1 MISRFKRNDGYLM
14 VEIFVAICISL
25 VVMSTVSIML
35 NESISLIEQTDS
47 KIELMEQFSEM
58 RGTIKRELRNSYN
71 FRFYK
76 RGNSLELG
84 DEFIEI
90 DRMKFS
96 RFDDVKNGVSK
107 IKERDLYINESKKK
121 IFMRYNGGNYEI
133 GNYAVGME
141 AKQESENCYSIK
153 LKLNKSN
160 SQFSDIINIRLRN

>member
-35 NESISLIEQTDS
+35 DESISLIEQTDS

-76 RGNSLELG
+76 RGNSIKLG